1 MVNLRDYQTNGI
13 DDIMHAWKDSNSV
26 LFQMPTGTGKTTLF
40 CELVRKFTTEL
51 YPDKKV
57 LIITH
62 RKELVDQAFKRLV
75 KDFHLTAGIISSN
88 FIGDQSSPIQ
98 IASIQTLVRRDEHQ
112 KDIFSLVIIDEAHH
126 ALASTYKKLWEFYP
140 GSKFLG
146 VTATPIRTNG
156 EGFGDLFDKLIT
168 TDSIKWFIKNNHL
181 SDIRYFASHTPD
193 ISNIK
198 IRAGDYDETE
208 LSEVMQDN
216 AVMADLVQSYIDFA
230 HNKKM
235 IVFAVNRAH
244 CTKIVEK
251 YNSSGFTAK
260 AIDTYTATDERR
272 KIVSDFRNN
281 QFKILCNVNI
291 FTEGF
296 DCPDVD
302 AVQLAR
308 PTKSLTLFLQQV
320 GRCMRPHQNKQ
331 YGIVLDNAGLWK
343 EHGLPKMDRNW
354 SLYGTDKNICP
365 SQKAIIGIKEISTR
379 ENNQPQESK
388 GIRLVEVGE
397 LDNIISANTINFNN
411 IEKNLIDKKIL
422 TMRERIEELINQIQE
437 IEQRI
442 SDEPKEFIK
451 NILSKEL
458 KTRQNELFDLQE
470 NLQPQRFEQV
480 IELIIEKCQE
490 MIDSNEIF
498 VDGDKDI
505 FLTRFV
511 EPYLKTSNLNRI
523 QENHGSIKSVFNTG
537 AVPGANN
544 ERDYIMRYSRGLNNQ
559 STLISKMLNYIQT
572 HKKVA
577 WVQLKRACV
586 TEFGCTNEKSGSI
599 GANLKA
605 LEYLNKIS
613 IDGKGESKIISIDDI
628 PSPDKEIHSSKLDSL
643 ETLKED
649 PSLANS
655 QIEIFHYFSR
665 TNLKA
670 TATFN
675 PLSKKIMYNGEPNMS
690 PSAAAIKVTKKS
702 REKIPV

>member
-1 MVNLRDYQTNGI
+1 MNVRLRDYQINGV
-13 DDIMHAWKDSNSV
+13 DDILNAWKDCKSV

-62 RKELVDQAFKRLV
+62 RKELVEQAFNRLV
-75 KDFHLTAGIISSN
+75 SDFHLTTGIISSN
-88 FIGDQSSPIQ
+88 YLGIQSSPIQ
-98 IASIQTLVRRDEHQ
+98 VASIQTLVRREEHQ

-126 ALASTYKKLWEFYP
+126 ALASTYRKLWEFYP
-140 GSKFLG
+140 SSKFLG

-156 EGFGDLFDKLIT
+156 EGFQDLFDKLIT
-168 TDSIKWFIKNNHL
+168 TASIKWFIKEQWL
-181 SDIRYFASHTPD
+181 SDTKYFASHTPD
-193 ISNIK
+193 VSNIK

-251 YNSSGFTAK
+251 FNNSGFPAQ
-260 AIDTYTATDERR
+260 AIDTYTSTNERR
-272 KIVSDFRNN
+272 KIVDDFRNN

-354 SLYGTDKNICP
+354 SLHGTDKNICP
-365 SQKAIIGIKEISTR
+365 SQKSIIGIKEISTR

-397 LDNIISANTINFNN
+397 LDNINSANTINFNN
-411 IEKNLIDKKIL
+411 IENNLIDKKIL
-422 TMRERIEELINQIQE
+422 TMRERIEYLIKQVQKLEQRRANETDEDIQE
-437 IEQRI
+437 II
-442 SDEPKEFIK
+442 DEKIK
-451 NILSKEL
+451 ALQKEL
-458 KTRQNELFDLQE
+458 YDLQE
-470 NLQPQRFEQV
+470 KLQPKRFEQV
-480 IELIIEKCQE
+480 IELIIGKCQE
-490 MIDSNEIF
+490 MIDNNEIF

-505 FLTRFV
+505 FLNRFV
-511 EPYLKTSNLNRI
+511 EPYLKSNNLNVIRETASVKSVNQKTI
-523 QENHGSIKSVFNTG
+523 QENPLLGELQNEVHRKKAAHTKLKVTFPSGQIINDNEAIDTFIKTIQEFGFDKVQQMSVSGGISIISEKADNGLKKEFKRIPNT
-537 AVPGANN
+537 PFYINSNN
-544 ERDYIMRYSRGLNNQ
+544 GTEAKKK
-559 STLISKMLNYIQT
+559 LIE
-572 HKKVA
+572 KVA
-577 WVQLKRACV
+577 RMLR
-586 TEFGCTNEKSGSI
+586 TEVKV
-599 GANLKA
+599 
-605 LEYLNKIS
+605 
-613 IDGKGESKIISIDDI
+613 
-628 PSPDKEIHSSKLDSL
+628 EIMAK
-643 ETLKED
+643 
-649 PSLANS
+649 
-655 QIEIFHYFSR
+655 
-665 TNLKA
+665 
-670 TATFN
+670 
-675 PLSKKIMYNGEPNMS
+675 
-690 PSAAAIKVTKKS
+690 
-702 REKIPV
+702 

>member
-1 MVNLRDYQTNGI
+1 MNVRLRDYQINGI
-13 DDIMHAWKDSNSV
+13 DDIIKAWTDCKSV

-40 CELVRKFTTEL
+40 CEIVRKFTNEL

-62 RKELVDQAFKRLV
+62 RKELVEQAFNRLV
-75 KDFHLTAGIISSN
+75 SDFHLTTGIISSN
-88 FIGDQSSPIQ
+88 FIGIQSSPIQ
-98 IASIQTLVRRDEHQ
+98 VASIQTLVRRDEHQ

-126 ALASTYKKLWEFYP
+126 ALASTYRQLWDFYP
-140 GSKFLG
+140 SSKFLG

-156 EGFGDLFDKLIT
+156 EGFQDLFDKLIT
-168 TDSIKWFIKNNHL
+168 TASIKWFIKNNHL
-181 SDIRYFASHTPD
+181 SDIRYFANHIPD
-193 ISNIK
+193 VSNIK

-230 HNKKM
+230 LDKKM

-251 YNSSGFTAK
+251 FNSSGFPAK
-260 AIDTYTATDERR
+260 AIDTYTSTDERR
-272 KIVSDFRNN
+272 KIVDDFRNN

-354 SLYGTDKNICP
+354 SLHGTDKNICP

-379 ENNQPQESK
+379 KNNQPQESK

-397 LDNIISANTINFNN
+397 LDNINSINTINFHN
-411 IEKNLIDKKIL
+411 IEKNLIDKKIF
-422 TMRERIEELINQIQE
+422 TMRERIEELINQIHE

-442 SDEPKEFIK
+442 NDEPQEFIK
-451 NILSKEL
+451 KILGKEL
-458 KTRQNELFDLQE
+458 KTLQKELFDLQE
-470 NLQPQRFEQV
+470 KLQPKRFEQV
-480 IELIIEKCQE
+480 IELIITKCQE

-505 FLTRFV
+505 FLNHFV
-511 EPYLKTSNLNRI
+511 EPFLKSDNPNSTRKINPISPTNSETN
-523 QENHGSIKSVFNTG
+523 QEEIIHQQSFRKKGAGKSDVLAEQIIPLIKFVKEKGAGYFTKAAKEIAAKIGNGIAHNSVISSCT
-537 AVPGANN
+537 
-544 ERDYIMRYSRGLNNQ
+544 RGLGFKGGDNKNKFIQ
-559 STLISKMLNYIQT
+559 AVENGEIMGILRNKYPNRSELI
-572 HKKVA
+572 
-577 WVQLKRACV
+577 
-586 TEFGCTNEKSGSI
+586 
-599 GANLKA
+599 
-605 LEYLNKIS
+605 
-613 IDGKGESKIISIDDI
+613 
-628 PSPDKEIHSSKLDSL
+628 DKEL
-643 ETLKED
+643 
-649 PSLANS
+649 
-655 QIEIFHYFSR
+655 
-665 TNLKA
+665 
-670 TATFN
+670 
-675 PLSKKIMYNGEPNMS
+675 
-690 PSAAAIKVTKKS
+690 
-702 REKIPV
+702 